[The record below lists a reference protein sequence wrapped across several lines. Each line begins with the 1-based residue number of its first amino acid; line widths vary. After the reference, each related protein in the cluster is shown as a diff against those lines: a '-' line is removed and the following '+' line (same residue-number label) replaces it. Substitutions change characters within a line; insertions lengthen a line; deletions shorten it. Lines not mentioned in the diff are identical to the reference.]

1 MAHPFRAAVE
11 AKDLDA
17 MIEALADD
25 VTFRSPVVFKPYE
38 GREAVG
44 QLLSL
49 VAQVFED
56 FEYVDELH
64 GERDGRETLALVFR
78 AKVGDKQVDG
88 WDYLTLNADGQIT
101 EFMVMV
107 RPMSGMMALAEQMRA
122 KLEAVAPGG

>member
-1 MAHPFRAAVE
+1 
-11 AKDLDA
+11 